1 MVDKF
6 SKAHA
11 EQIIDQYDILVT
23 LESDNEMEH
32 LEQHN
37 PELAKALYAL
47 YRFAYVNE
55 AAGEDT
61 AGK

>member
-11 EQIIDQYDILVT
+11 RQIIDQYDILVV

-32 LEQHN
+32 LERHN

-47 YRFAYVNE
+47 HRFAYGNE
-55 AAGEDT
+55 ATSEDS